1 MIINNHYFDNLLKNI
16 KPDLILVGSCCIDHD
31 AYISLSA
38 KKLGIKLASIIYSW
52 DNPSTKGLA
61 ICKPNKVFSWNETM
75 TQDIEN
81 FFEIEK
87 KDIIECGILH
97 WSNYKKDLP
106 KRTMKDK
113 IIISFFSS
121 APSNFENSYE
131 NLLNVLEYDSKKYEI
146 KILARMHPSYF
157 IDHKY
162 IEENI
167 NIQKNIIE
175 KYKNKIEFLN
185 PKITKMEDKN
195 DYLMNLN
202 EDLKDI
208 KFILTNSDIVVTQ
221 YSTILLEALILKKP
235 LINFSTG
242 KFRNTSYTK
251 KNIYSKMHHLKE
263 LLEFNLIKDVDN
275 SSSLYTEFDK
285 ILDGENNFQNYEKFF
300 HKNLSSTNKDNIG
313 YIEQNIS
320 TYLNE
325 N

>member
-1 MIINNHYFDNLLKNI
+1 
-16 KPDLILVGSCCIDHD
+16 
-31 AYISLSA
+31 
-38 KKLGIKLASIIYSW
+38 
-52 DNPSTKGLA
+52 
-61 ICKPNKVFSWNETM
+61 
-75 TQDIEN
+75 
-81 FFEIEK
+81 
-87 KDIIECGILH
+87 
-97 WSNYKKDLP
+97 
-106 KRTMKDK
+106 MKDK

-242 KFRNTSYTK
+242 KFRNTPYTK

-275 SSSLYTEFDK
+275 SSSLYNEFDK

-300 HKNLSSTNKDNIG
+300 HKNLSSKKR
-313 YIEQNIS
+313 
-320 TYLNE
+320 
-325 N
+325 